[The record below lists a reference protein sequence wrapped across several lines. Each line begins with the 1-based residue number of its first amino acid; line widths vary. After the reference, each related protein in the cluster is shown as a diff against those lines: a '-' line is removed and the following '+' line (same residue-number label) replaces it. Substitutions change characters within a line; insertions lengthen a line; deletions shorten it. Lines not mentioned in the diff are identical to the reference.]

1 MKEQMEAAKAAK
13 VPEIPR
19 KRFNVRTV
27 APLFG
32 VIFVTLLFAILT
44 KGSILKLS
52 NVEVIIN
59 QAVFTILAGTGAIFV
74 YAYGGIDLS
83 IGALQGICSLVVV
96 LLLRAGCPAPLT
108 LVASIATGLLSG
120 LLTGGLSVWLGI
132 AVFITSLCMNFIMR
146 GILQTVTATAMMYIP
161 PEFAATDNWTLK
173 VIVLLIV
180 LAIGF
185 MFTISPESV
194 NMNAPSVVIP
204 EQRSLPVSTQEST
217 ASLHMCCWAARSVSL
232 ASLLRLAA
240 VRFIRKAVPD
250 LKWTF

>member
-13 VPEIPR
+13 VPEMPR

-32 VIFVTLLFAILT
+32 VVFVTLLFAILT

-52 NVEVIIN
+52 NIEVIIN
-59 QAVFTILAGTGAIFV
+59 QAVFTILAGTGAVFV

-161 PEFAATDNWTLK
+161 IWMSRWYRGESGCTFWKNW
-173 VIVLLIV
+173 
-180 LAIGF
+180 
-185 MFTISPESV
+185 
-194 NMNAPSVVIP
+194 
-204 EQRSLPVSTQEST
+204 
-217 ASLHMCCWAARSVSL
+217 
-232 ASLLRLAA
+232 
-240 VRFIRKAVPD
+240 D
-250 LKWTF
+250 LMW

>member
-1 MKEQMEAAKAAK
+1 M
-13 VPEIPR
+13 
-19 KRFNVRTV
+19 
-27 APLFG
+27 LHCS
-32 VIFVTLLFAILT
+32 FAILT

-52 NVEVIIN
+52 NIEVIIN
-59 QAVFTILAGTGAIFV
+59 QAVFTILAGTGAVFV

-185 MFTISPESV
+185 YVFNFTRVGKYERAIGGNPKAAEL
-194 NMNAPSVVIP
+194 A
-204 EQRSLPVSTQEST
+204 VSTQEST

>member
-52 NVEVIIN
+52 NIEVIIN
-59 QAVFTILAGTGAIFV
+59 QAVFTILAGTGAVFV

-185 MFTISPESV
+185 YVFNFTRVGKYERAIGGNPKAAEL
-194 NMNAPSVVIP
+194 A
-204 EQRSLPVSTQEST
+204 VSTQEST